1 MNSKEDKFRIKMTR
15 SLKNAKVVDKLKLTK
30 TNEMNGIEFLEGGVQ
45 MLNLKDD
52 VLHDR
57 MMSIIEVVKLKQS
70 DPDTISELK
79 KLGGSSE
86 HLMGFAKVNLLRR
99 HWTYWA
105 SLNILEM
112 MTKSLT

>member
-57 MMSIIEVVKLKQS
+57 MMSIIEVVKLK
-70 DPDTISELK
+70 
-79 KLGGSSE
+79 
-86 HLMGFAKVNLLRR
+86 
-99 HWTYWA
+99 
-105 SLNILEM
+105 
-112 MTKSLT
+112 

>member
-57 MMSIIEVVKLKQS
+57 MMSIIEVVKL
-70 DPDTISELK
+70 
-79 KLGGSSE
+79 
-86 HLMGFAKVNLLRR
+86 
-99 HWTYWA
+99 
-105 SLNILEM
+105 
-112 MTKSLT
+112 

>member
-57 MMSIIEVVKLKQS
+57 MMSIIEVVK
-70 DPDTISELK
+70 
-79 KLGGSSE
+79 
-86 HLMGFAKVNLLRR
+86 
-99 HWTYWA
+99 
-105 SLNILEM
+105 
-112 MTKSLT
+112 